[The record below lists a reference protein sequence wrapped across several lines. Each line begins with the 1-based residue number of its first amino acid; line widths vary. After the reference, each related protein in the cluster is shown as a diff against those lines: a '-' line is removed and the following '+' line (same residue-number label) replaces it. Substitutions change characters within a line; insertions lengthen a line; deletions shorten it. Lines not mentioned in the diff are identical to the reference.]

1 MLHATFM
8 HMAALQVRNLPDDL
22 HDLLRQRA
30 DTEGRT
36 ISEVVTEILDRE
48 LRRPR
53 IHEWLDLVAQ
63 TPSVD
68 ISTDEIV
75 SIVREG
81 RASR

>member
-1 MLHATFM
+1 M

-22 HDLLRQRA
+22 HDLLRDRA
-30 DTEGRT
+30 DAEGRT
-36 ISEVVTEILDRE
+36 ISEVVKEILERE

-53 IHEWLDLVAQ
+53 IHEWLDLVAR

>member
-1 MLHATFM
+1 MHAIFM

-22 HDLLRQRA
+22 HNLLRDRA
-30 DTEGRT
+30 DAEGRT
-36 ISEVVTEILDRE
+36 ISEVVTEILERE

-53 IHEWLDLVAQ
+53 IHEWLDLVAR

>member
-1 MLHATFM
+1 M
-8 HMAALQVRNLPDDL
+8 HMPALQVRNLPDDL
-22 HDLLRQRA
+22 HGLLRQRA
-30 DTEGRT
+30 ETEGRT
-36 ISEVVTEILDRE
+36 IGEVVTEILERE

-53 IHEWLDLVAQ
+53 IHEWLDLVSR

>member
-1 MLHATFM
+1 M
-8 HMAALQVRNLPDDL
+8 HVAALQVRNLPDDL

-30 DTEGRT
+30 DAEGRT

-53 IHEWLDLVAQ
+53 IHEWLDLVSR

>member
-1 MLHATFM
+1 M

-22 HDLLRQRA
+22 HDLLRDRA
-30 DTEGRT
+30 DAEGRT
-36 ISEVVTEILDRE
+36 ISEVVTEILERE

-53 IHEWLDLVAQ
+53 IHDWLDLVAR